1 MRILNFFL
9 IFFLFSYTS
18 FAISERMVLSMHS
31 PEEHNLPSCNPK
43 IEIWNDCHGPAY
55 FKSGSEYY
63 GGWKN
68 NLKHGLGVIIKK
80 NGDKYKGEWKNDKY
94 DGSGFYHYGVGPNQ
108 DDVYQ
113 GQWKEGAYHGKGN
126 YIYKNE
132 PNKGDKYSGEFKNG
146 MFDGKGT
153 YTWADGVTYT
163 GEFKDDKMH
172 GNGFY
177 TQPGSVKKDY
187 VVYDNGIEV
196 IRGP

>member
-1 MRILNFFL
+1 M
-9 IFFLFSYTS
+9 
-18 FAISERMVLSMHS
+18 
-31 PEEHNLPSCNPK
+31 
-43 IEIWNDCHGPAY
+43 
-55 FKSGSEYY
+55 
-63 GGWKN
+63 
-68 NLKHGLGVIIKK
+68 
-80 NGDKYKGEWKNDKY
+80 
-94 DGSGFYHYGVGPNQ
+94 
-108 DDVYQ
+108 YQ